1 MVDFGTPVFAA
12 IARMERKSFFRSAI
26 SFIFC
31 KSKLSA
37 RPARCACT
45 SWIPFF
51 WMSSFVFWSSLFCT
65 EVDAEMLL
73 SSWQW
78 DKISFI
84 FFPEIGLTRWI
95 CSSSRGMEEMGVF
108 SRMAK
113 YMGFSPWYWI
123 DSPGLYIVGFRS
135 GIIKGKCL
143 DEVKPMQRIFTA
155 AAALLLCL
163 LFLGSTVVAHDTAIR
178 FDSDDDDS
186 SDDDGASDD
195 DSADDRVLRARL
207 TNALR
212 ADALTDAERMKIKE
226 KFITQGRMR
235 RDEIGIDDEEISDVD
250 AAVLASLG
258 ISIDRLRQFKTSD
271 ELKEF
276 VMKIKERNS
285 DLLERVRMEKK
296 YDDDLDSVKMEK
308 KAIREEQDKAEKLKK
323 LGELLRKLAKE
334 RLANAAAEARIQAQ
348 LDRIAVGGA
357 STTVILNDI
366 EQKLK
371 LEVHQVRTEH
381 LTKKGLQ
388 ILEKAAKVQ
397 EKLDVIFPKLE
408 AAYAD
413 MEEGSKKEVVK
424 KALDRLTDLRARLD
438 TQVDSAQAAYD
449 AFIAPSG
456 NTAANAKVL
465 NKEMVALKVVSHRTA
480 QAARIVGHIIYRL
493 NNATDDSPAAVQEVS
508 AEVDDSIDS
517 VDEVE
522 VEIEVEAEV
531 VDETTTTTATAD
543 TTTGGE
549 TA

>member
-1 MVDFGTPVFAA
+1 
-12 IARMERKSFFRSAI
+12 
-26 SFIFC
+26 
-31 KSKLSA
+31 
-37 RPARCACT
+37 
-45 SWIPFF
+45 
-51 WMSSFVFWSSLFCT
+51 
-65 EVDAEMLL
+65 
-73 SSWQW
+73 
-78 DKISFI
+78 
-84 FFPEIGLTRWI
+84 
-95 CSSSRGMEEMGVF
+95 
-108 SRMAK
+108 
-113 YMGFSPWYWI
+113 
-123 DSPGLYIVGFRS
+123 
-135 GIIKGKCL
+135 
-143 DEVKPMQRIFTA
+143 MQRTLTA
-155 AAALLLCL
+155 TLALMVCL
-163 LFLGSTVVAHDTAIR
+163 LFLGSTVVANEQTLLFDSD
-178 FDSDDDDS
+178 DSDDDDAA
-186 SDDDGASDD
+186 DRTM
-195 DSADDRVLRARL
+195 DDRILRARL

-212 ADALTDAERMKIKE
+212 ADSLTDAERMKIKE
-226 KFITQGRMR
+226 KFMTQGKMV
-235 RDEIGIDDEEISDVD
+235 RDELDISEDDLSDTD
-250 AAVLASLG
+250 AAVLQHMG
-258 ISIDRLRQFKTSD
+258 ISAERLRQFKTSD
-271 ELKEF
+271 EVKEF
-276 VMKIKERNS
+276 VMKIKQKNS
-285 DLLERVRMEKK
+285 DLLARLENEMKNQ
-296 YDDDLDSVKMEK
+296 DDLDSLNAEK
-308 KAIREEQDKAEKLKK
+308 KAIREEQDKSEKLKK

-334 RLANAAAEARIQAQ
+334 RLANASAEARIQAQ
-348 LDRIAVGGA
+348 LDRIAIGGA

-397 EKLDVIFPKLE
+397 EKLDVIIPKLE

-424 KALDRLTDLRARLD
+424 KALDRLMDLRARLD

-543 TTTGGE
+543 PTTGGE

>member
-1 MVDFGTPVFAA
+1 
-12 IARMERKSFFRSAI
+12 MER
-26 SFIFC
+26 
-31 KSKLSA
+31 
-37 RPARCACT
+37 T
-45 SWIPFF
+45 
-51 WMSSFVFWSSLFCT
+51 
-65 EVDAEMLL
+65 
-73 SSWQW
+73 
-78 DKISFI
+78 
-84 FFPEIGLTRWI
+84 LTVI
-95 CSSSRGMEEMGVF
+95 
-108 SRMAK
+108 
-113 YMGFSPWYWI
+113 
-123 DSPGLYIVGFRS
+123 
-135 GIIKGKCL
+135 
-143 DEVKPMQRIFTA
+143 A
-155 AAALLLCL
+155 ASMLCL
-163 LFLGSTVVAHDTAIR
+163 LFLGSMVVADTHTLL
-178 FDSDDDDS
+178 FDGDDDSDDS
-186 SDDDGASDD
+186 SGSG
-195 DSADDRVLRARL
+195 SSNTLVRTRL
-207 TNALR
+207 ANAVAMR
-212 ADALTDAERMKIKE
+212 EVSDAERMKIKE
-226 KFITQGRMR
+226 KFMTQGKML
-235 RDEIGIDDEEISDVD
+235 RDELGIDDDEISDVD

-271 ELKEF
+271 DVKEF

-285 DLLERVRMEKK
+285 DLLERVRMEVK

-334 RLANAAAEARIQAQ
+334 RLANASAEARIQAQ
-348 LDRIAVGGA
+348 LDRIAIGGA

-397 EKLDVIFPKLE
+397 EKLDVIIPKLE

-424 KALDRLTDLRARLD
+424 KALDRLMGLRARLD

-543 TTTGGE
+543 PTTGGE